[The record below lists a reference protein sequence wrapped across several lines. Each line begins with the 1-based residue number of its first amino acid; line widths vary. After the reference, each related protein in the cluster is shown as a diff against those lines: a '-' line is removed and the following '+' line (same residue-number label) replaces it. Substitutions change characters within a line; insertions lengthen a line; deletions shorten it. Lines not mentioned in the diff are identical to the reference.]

1 MLKQKLLLAVASVCA
16 MMLVSTSLSAQYDD
30 MYYDPDEFRS
40 TETSRGYYDDADDDY
55 DRISGQEQRS
65 RVSSNYDDDYY
76 DYYYSS
82 RIRRFNRPYRGFG
95 YYDPVY
101 VDMAYYD
108 PFFRP
113 AGTTVLIYNG
123 YGGFNRF
130 NNFNRWGYG
139 ANPFV
144 QPVLTPYGVRYVD
157 TRFGGIN
164 RSWGD
169 PFYRGFNDPFY
180 GNAYAGGFGRGYY
193 GAGAWG
199 RNIGYNGFGGVGG
212 AYYCPPAWG
221 AGNTYAVS
229 NNVNNATSRPVT
241 NVSRASTVSIA
252 DRVDRA
258 RQNRAVTTRSAG
270 STQRAVAPGTT
281 QTSRAGRSIDR
292 TRTTVQ
298 PRTNATTTRRA
309 VPSRATTPQQ
319 RTYTPTRRSTTPQRA
334 VPSRT
339 PNTRTYTPTRRTTT
353 PNRSYTPSRSPSP
366 SAMPSR
372 SSGSSTRSATPTR
385 SSGGGRTPTPT
396 RRGGGTE

>member
-16 MMLVSTSLSAQYDD
+16 MMLASTSLSAQYDD

-40 TETSRGYYDDADDDY
+40 AETSRGYYDDAGDDY
-55 DRISGQEQRS
+55 DRIEGPEQRS
-65 RVSSNYDDDYY
+65 RVSSDYDNDYY

-123 YGGFNRF
+123 YGGGFNRRGF
-130 NNFNRWGYG
+130 G
-139 ANPFV
+139 ASPFV

-157 TRFGGIN
+157 TRFGGPG
-164 RSWGD
+164 RSWGS
-169 PFYRGFNDPFY
+169 PFYTGFNDPFY
-180 GNAYAGGFGRGYY
+180 GSAYAGGYNRGFY

-199 RNIGYNGFGGVGG
+199 RNVGYNAFGGVGG
-212 AYYCPPAWG
+212 GGYYCPPAWG
-221 AGNTYAVS
+221 GGNAYAVPNS
-229 NNVNNATSRPVT
+229 VNSRPVT

-258 RQNRAVTTRSAG
+258 RQTRAVSTRSADVN
-270 STQRAVAPGTT
+270 QRAATRATT

-309 VPSRATTPQQ
+309 VPTRTTTPAQ
-319 RTYTPTRRSTTPQRA
+319 RTYTPTRRTTVPQRA
-334 VPSRT
+334 TPTRT
-339 PNTRTYTPTRRTTT
+339 PNTRTYTPSRSTT
-353 PNRSYTPSRSPSP
+353 PNRSYTPSRTPTRTAAP
-366 SAMPSR
+366 TRTATPSR
-372 SSGSSTRSATPTR
+372 SSGSTRTATP
-385 SSGGGRTPTPT
+385 S
-396 RRGGGTE
+396 RRGGGGE